1 PDRFGRKPQG
11 LRALVGRPLDAGSAG
26 CGGPRPRGRR
36 RPGPRGLPGG
46 GLRLGR
52 AAQAR
57 RRRRRG
63 RRGAGMARRWPGDL
77 PAGGVDGGAA
87 RRARAPGGLAD
98 GPARADRLGAA
109 MQLVRRSDAR
119 RRLPPLPSRGAGVS
133 RHRRRSLAFALAGI
147 VLALLGLAQ
156 LGSGGEGRTPAGRR
170 VARVVAVR
178 PVAAGARIAA
188 SDLGIVRLPAAWAPR
203 HQLADPADA
212 IGRRAAVGL
221 VAGAP
226 VMDAEV
232 AFSTT
237 PKDGRELALRLDDVA
252 GVPAGDLA
260 DVRGDIYLTTP
271 GRRGRTRLVIADVL
285 VVSARH
291 D

>member
-1 PDRFGRKPQG
+1 
-11 LRALVGRPLDAGSAG
+11 
-26 CGGPRPRGRR
+26 
-36 RPGPRGLPGG
+36 
-46 GLRLGR
+46 
-52 AAQAR
+52 
-57 RRRRRG
+57 
-63 RRGAGMARRWPGDL
+63 M
-77 PAGGVDGGAA
+77 
-87 RRARAPGGLAD
+87 
-98 GPARADRLGAA
+98 
-109 MQLVRRSDAR
+109 
-119 RRLPPLPSRGAGVS
+119 S

-188 SDLGIVRLPAAWAPR
+188 SDLGIVRLPAAWASR

-271 GRRGRTRLVIADVL
+271 GRRGRTRLVLADVL

-291 D
+291 DDSGSVATLLLPPAAVSAAIGAEGEGSLRLVVRGGLAG